1 MDRRIRAS
9 SSRYLALGG
18 LKAVLWSSTGWKKS
32 LQASNIQTFRIYHQC
47 LAVGMEMNGRNDEL
61 FDGFNPYEKY

>member
-1 MDRRIRAS
+1 MVIDRME
-9 SSRYLALGG
+9 
-18 LKAVLWSSTGWKKS
+18 KS

-47 LAVGMEMNGRNDEL
+47 LAVGMEMNGKNDEL